1 MDVFENSEYNSDGH
15 ATPYSEKD
23 YNSWSAL

>member
-23 YNSWSAL
+23 YNS